1 MLVAYQVNVTTATTD
16 AATNQELEC
25 MDWDTAVKEFITLWV
40 VIDPI
45 GTIPVFLAV
54 TAGLSAAQ
62 QKMIALRATMT
73 AGLILVFFIIG
84 GQMLMEGLNIHLE
97 AFQIAGGIVLFMFA
111 TTMIFGDGKPAT
123 EQRLFDGDVS
133 HLAVFPLAIPSLASP
148 GAMLSVVMLTDNHRY
163 SLEQQF
169 ITGGIMLVVLLCTV
183 VLLLLATPIQR
194 VIGVAGANI
203 ISRVMGLILAS
214 VAVDNILHGL
224 EGYLKLG

>member
-1 MLVAYQVNVTTATTD
+1 
-16 AATNQELEC
+16 

-62 QKMIALRATMT
+62 QKMIALRATLT

-84 GQMLMEGLNIHLE
+84 GQLLMEGLNIHLE

-111 TTMIFGDGKPAT
+111 TTMIFGDGKPAS

-163 SLEQQF
+163 SIEQQF
-169 ITGGIMLVVLLCTV
+169 ITAGIMLAVLLCTV

-194 VIGVAGANI
+194 VIGIAGANI

-224 EGYLKLG
+224 ESYLKLG